1 MVDGDIAVCGGGI
14 IGTSLALTLAREGF
28 SVLLFDRSPPPAKG
42 PSGIDGRAFALS
54 LSSCRLLESIG
65 LAELLRDRGQR
76 IRSVRISDGRAGE
89 GPGPAVL
96 EFDAGE
102 IQSDSLG
109 CMIAD
114 RELRVGLTELAGAEP
129 GIEFH
134 MPSSVSSCS
143 VNSSG
148 AVLSLSSGQ
157 EFAATAVAG
166 CDGRTG
172 PVAKWV
178 GPRRIEKDYG
188 QSAIVCAVAHEL
200 PHDGVAQ
207 QFFMPPGPLA
217 ILPMPGCMSS
227 IVWTEST
234 DQATRLAS
242 LPEDAFMREL
252 RPRFGD
258 FLGALQLA
266 GNRQVWPL
274 TLSLAATIAAPRA
287 VLVGESAHGLHPLA
301 GQGLNVGLRDVAA
314 LTDIL
319 IGARRR
325 GEDFGSIGVLRRHQE
340 RRRIDAVSLAAA
352 TDFFNWIY
360 SNDNDLLRAARGLG
374 MSLVGESPWLRRA
387 LIRQAAGLPGNR
399 PGLVP
404 GTLH

>member
-1 MVDGDIAVCGGGI
+1 MDGDIAVCGGGI
-14 IGTSLALTLAREGF
+14 VGTSLALKLAREGF

-42 PSGIDGRAFALS
+42 SSEADGRAFALS
-54 LSSCRLLESIG
+54 LSSCRLLEAVG

-96 EFDAGE
+96 EFNAGE

-114 RELRVGLTELAGAEP
+114 RELRVGLAELADAEP
-129 GIEFH
+129 GIKLL
-134 MPSSVSSCS
+134 MPAAVSGCS
-143 VNSSG
+143 VTSSG
-148 AVLSLSSGQ
+148 AVLYLSSGQ
-157 EFAATAVAG
+157 EFTATAVAG

-172 PVAKWV
+172 PVARWI

-234 DQATRLAS
+234 VQATRLAS

-266 GNRQVWPL
+266 GDRQVWPL
-274 TLSLAATIAAPRA
+274 TLSLAETIAVPRA

-319 IGARRR
+319 VGARRR
-325 GEDFGSIGVLRRHQE
+325 GEDFGSLEVLRRHQE

-360 SNDNDLLRAARGLG
+360 SNDSDLLRAARGLG
-374 MSLVGESPWLRRA
+374 MSLVGGAPWLRRA
-387 LIRQAAGLPGNR
+387 LIRQAAGLSGTG

>member
-1 MVDGDIAVCGGGI
+1 MDGDIAVCGGGI
-14 IGTSLALTLAREGF
+14 VGTSLALTLAREGF

-42 PSGIDGRAFALS
+42 PSGADGRAFALS

-114 RELRVGLTELAGAEP
+114 RDLRVGLAGLADAEP
-129 GIEFH
+129 GIELL
-134 MPSSVSSCS
+134 MPSAVSGCC
-143 VNSSG
+143 VTSSG
-148 AVLSLSSGQ
+148 AVLSLASGR
-157 EFAATAVAG
+157 EFAASAVAG

-172 PVAKWV
+172 PVARWI

-188 QSAIVCAVAHEL
+188 QSALVCAIAHEL

-234 DQATRLAS
+234 VQATRLAS

-258 FLGALQLA
+258 FLGVLQLA

-274 TLSLAATIAAPRA
+274 TLSLAETIAAPRA

-314 LTDIL
+314 LTEIL
-319 IGARRR
+319 AGARRR

-374 MSLVGESPWLRRA
+374 MSLVGGTPWLRRA
-387 LIRQAAGLPGNR
+387 LIRQAAGLSGNR
-399 PGLVP
+399 SGLVP

>member
-1 MVDGDIAVCGGGI
+1 MDGDIAVCGSGI
-14 IGTSLALTLAREGF
+14 VGTSLALALAREKF
-28 SVLLFDRSPPPAKG
+28 SVLLFDRSPPPTEG
-42 PSGIDGRAFALS
+42 PVGFDGRAFALS

-89 GPGPAVL
+89 GPGPVVL

-109 CMIAD
+109 CMIAEL
-114 RELRVGLTELAGAEP
+114 ELRVGLAELADAEP
-129 GIEFH
+129 GIKLL
-134 MPSSVSSCS
+134 MPAAVSGCS
-143 VNSSG
+143 ATSSG
-148 AVLSLSSGQ
+148 VVLSLSSGQ

-172 PVAKWV
+172 PVARWT

-200 PHDGVAQ
+200 PHDGIAQ

-217 ILPMPGCMSS
+217 ILPMPGRMSS

-234 DQATRLAS
+234 VQATRLAS

-258 FLGALQLA
+258 FLGALELA
-266 GNRQVWPL
+266 GDRQVWPL
-274 TLSLAATIAAPRA
+274 TLSLAETIAAPRA

-301 GQGLNVGLRDVAA
+301 GQGLNVGLRDVGA

-319 IGARRR
+319 VGARRR
-325 GEDFGSIGVLRRHQE
+325 GEDFGSIAVLRRHQE

-360 SNDNDLLRAARGLG
+360 SNDNDLLRAARGFG
-374 MSLVGESPWLRRA
+374 MSLVGGTPWLRRA
-387 LIRQAAGLPGNR
+387 LVRQAAGLSGTG
-399 PGLVP
+399 PGLMP
-404 GTLH
+404 GTLP